1 MKKSK
6 SALVANSKKEP
17 LHFESLSIRLFTFF
31 LLSHLAN
38 ESRTDP

>member
-6 SALVANSKKEP
+6 STLVANSKKRATP
-17 LHFESLSIRLFTFF
+17 LRAALYTIIYFF